1 VDTALTLLAVALI
14 LLPGWV
20 LWVRLVGPQQPSQEA
35 AITGLSFA
43 LALAMLALHLCAYLS
58 LTVFVALWLCA
69 GAAALYTLNVR
80 RVRFAVDRTLVALA
94 LAAAA
99 IRFLPVLVQEYPIG
113 WDPNF
118 HLLVVRL
125 IEQQWALVT
134 SLSPFED
141 MRINYP
147 TGTHLL
153 VALIAKCTGASIYS
167 VYQAVL
173 ALFGSLTCLQ
183 VYAWVQAA
191 TGNRR
196 WSLYA
201 MAAYAFLAVQGS
213 IGYYEWGGVPNLI
226 GMYVVAGCL
235 TIVAQRDAG
244 ERRWWA
250 LPAMYLAIVLSSHH
264 VLMVAFAVM
273 LALLAWL
280 AMDRARRGEARLLFL
295 GGCAAA
301 LVGVPFLAHHFL
313 AAGHDIHAS
322 RLLTYGEPHNTPW
335 LIVSGCGVVFCAAVA
350 AGAVLYARDRRGH
363 PLRVELLL
371 PAAVMLALFALFEY
385 GGRAL
390 WLALYQ
396 RPIAPFTPSRFITDA
411 VYPLSA
417 FAGFAF
423 LHLEERMG
431 RRVLPLVVLLF
442 LTNARAYATYF
453 EPAIDPDRLAAYR
466 WVEANTRTDTLVI
479 DSWVHAPVLTNRA
492 SANMALPSSEW
503 AAKAPKRGLLAR
515 IQSGELRAESTDYA
529 IVMIYY
535 DPLPAG
541 AAPSAVLWQ
550 RGRVSIIDV
559 NQRVTARLR

>member
-1 VDTALTLLAVALI
+1 MDTALTLLAIALI

-20 LWVRLVGPQQPSQEA
+20 LWARLLDPNQLSQET

-43 LALAMLALHLCAYLS
+43 LALAMLVLHVCAYLS
-58 LTVFVALWLCA
+58 LTLFVALWLCA
-69 GAAALYTLNVR
+69 AAIALYTLTTR
-80 RVRFAVDRTLVALA
+80 RVGIALDRTLVALA
-94 LAAAA
+94 LAAAV

-134 SLSPFED
+134 WLSPFED

-153 VALIAKCTGASIYS
+153 VALIAKCTGASIYA

-226 GMYVVAGCL
+226 GMYLLAGSL
-235 TIVAQRDAG
+235 TVVAQRDAG
-244 ERRWWA
+244 ARRWWA
-250 LPAMYLAIVLSSHH
+250 LPPMYLAIALSSHH

-273 LALLAWL
+273 LVLLAWL
-280 AMDRARRGEARLLFL
+280 AMDRARRDDARSLFL

-301 LVGVPFLAHHFL
+301 VVGVPFLAHHFL
-313 AAGHDIHAS
+313 SAGHDIHAS
-322 RLLTYGEPHNTPW
+322 RLLTYGEPQNTPW
-335 LIVSGCGVVFCAAVA
+335 LIVSGCGIVFCAAVLTGA
-350 AGAVLYARDRRGH
+350 ALYARDRRSH
-363 PLRVELLL
+363 PLRAELLL

-390 WLALYQ
+390 LVALYQ

-417 FAGFAF
+417 FAGLA
-423 LHLEERMG
+423 LLRLEERTG
-431 RRVLPLVVLLF
+431 RWVLPLAVALF

-466 WVEANTRTDTLVI
+466 WVESNTRADTLVI
-479 DSWVHAPVLTNRA
+479 DSWVQAPVVTNRA

-503 AAKAPKRGLLAR
+503 AAKAPKRRLLSQ
-515 IQSGELRAESTDYA
+515 IQSGELRAESTGYA
-529 IVMIYY
+529 IVMVYY

-541 AAPSAVLWQ
+541 AEPRAILWQ
-550 RGRVSIIDV
+550 RGRISIIDV